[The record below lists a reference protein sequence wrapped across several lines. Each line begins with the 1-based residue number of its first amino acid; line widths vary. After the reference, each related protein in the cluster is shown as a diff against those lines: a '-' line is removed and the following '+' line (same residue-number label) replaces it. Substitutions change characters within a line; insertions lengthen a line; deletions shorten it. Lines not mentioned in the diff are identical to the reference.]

1 MKELF
6 CLLYCFVLFKRVE
19 PFSYVRIRD
28 KDFEPADVKLFF
40 RLILLYCTTNLYN
53 VHYIHTYIILDF
65 IFTMLNN
72 DFKTI
77 HRNILAPQ
85 MHVGPWAHTRCALW
99 LVRPCILQLLR
110 DVAQTKDLPNSS

>member
-40 RLILLYCTTNLYN
+40 RLILLYCTTNLY
-53 VHYIHTYIILDF
+53 I
-65 IFTMLNN
+65 
-72 DFKTI
+72 
-77 HRNILAPQ
+77 
-85 MHVGPWAHTRCALW
+85 G
-99 LVRPCILQLLR
+99 
-110 DVAQTKDLPNSS
+110 AQ

>member
-40 RLILLYCTTNLYN
+40 RLILLYCTTNLYR
-53 VHYIHTYIILDF
+53 
-65 IFTMLNN
+65 
-72 DFKTI
+72 
-77 HRNILAPQ
+77 HRNGILY
-85 MHVGPWAHTRCALW
+85 
-99 LVRPCILQLLR
+99 
-110 DVAQTKDLPNSS
+110 

>member
-53 VHYIHTYIILDF
+53 G
-65 IFTMLNN
+65 
-72 DFKTI
+72 
-77 HRNILAPQ
+77 Q
-85 MHVGPWAHTRCALW
+85 
-99 LVRPCILQLLR
+99 
-110 DVAQTKDLPNSS
+110 